1 MSEDHPLEPRG
12 YVGIL
17 AENTG
22 LAQSV
27 ISLPGDVSVGGSDSG
42 AGRAGAVRG

>member
-17 AENTG
+17 AEHTG

-27 ISLPGDVSVGGSDSG
+27 ISLPGHGSAARTVQG
-42 AGRAGAVRG
+42 

>member
-17 AENTG
+17 AEHTG

-27 ISLPGDVSVGGSDSG
+27 ISLHGDVSAPGSGLVSG
-42 AGRAGAVRG
+42 HTAVQG

>member
-27 ISLPGDVSVGGSDSG
+27 ISLPGHVS
-42 AGRAGAVRG
+42 AARTVRG

>member
-27 ISLPGDVSVGGSDSG
+27 ISLPGDVFDHGS
-42 AGRAGAVRG
+42 GRGSAVRG